1 MRDIRSLEE
10 GGAAADRVEGST
22 ERERAIHPKIMVR
35 QVKSKRVGRKAVGVD
50 FWRFSPSVSCLTRGL
65 PKFAVTSLF
74 SVSPSPSLP
83 LDSLTCADSGG
94 EDAGGVVGRDAA
106 SGRAKTCVAAP
117 GTRAR
122 TPFCPALRP
131 HPFHN
136 RTAKIL
142 KLHSSHFSLSLS
154 THALPTLSHPTLPF
168 HPRLE
173 IWHDDLKLFRARS
186 FPCFPPFACARL
198 PSLNIVVRF
207 RESVGETRYL
217 MLAIVHMEIIFPQAA
232 GMGVRVEKG

>member
-1 MRDIRSLEE
+1 MWR
-10 GGAAADRVEGST
+10 GVQ
-22 ERERAIHPKIMVR
+22 RERAIHPKIMVR

-50 FWRFSPSVSCLTRGL
+50 FWRFSPSVSCLTRGP

-74 SVSPSPSLP
+74 SLSPSRPLP
-83 LDSLTCADSGG
+83 LPLASLTCADSGG

-142 KLHSSHFSLSLS
+142 KLHSSHFSLSLDPCPPNS
-154 THALPTLSHPTLPF
+154 LPPHATLPPTF
-168 HPRLE
+168 G
-173 IWHDDLKLFRARS
+173 
-186 FPCFPPFACARL
+186 
-198 PSLNIVVRF
+198 N
-207 RESVGETRYL
+207 
-217 MLAIVHMEIIFPQAA
+217 LA
-232 GMGVRVEKG
+232 